1 MKSKTRYFN
10 CKFLAWGLSLLV
22 LVLAGSLGLAA
33 RPAVPKYIFM
43 FIGDGMGVAQRQVA
57 ELMLNCDDIYSP
69 AINQKKRLVMNSLEV
84 TGVNT
89 TYDSTSMVPDS
100 ASTATALSSGYKT
113 WSGVIGMREDKMTPT
128 PYITEALKRKGYA
141 VGIVSSVKIVHAT
154 PAAYYAHIDNRNKY
168 EDIALQ
174 LLNSRFDLFV
184 GGGGHKHFTDAGRK
198 DQRNLYQEAAAKGF
212 AVATTSQQ
220 FMALKPGKRVLANL
234 PGDINDEAL
243 PYTMDRKPDDLS
255 LTQITTK
262 SIQLLSA
269 NRKGFFLMVE
279 AGKIDW
285 ACHANDTGAT
295 IGDTLD
301 FDQAI
306 AVAVAFKKRNPRTLI
321 IVTGDHECGGLGL
334 SIGKDYRINPELFLD
349 QKISFE
355 IADAKISAIM
365 RTDDANQ
372 SEKIYAVAEEFGLT
386 NLSSKEK
393 AEINKA
399 VKNEK
404 AKLSK
409 TELNALYGG
418 YKPIT
423 MTFRRLF
430 NVRANLYWTSN
441 VHTGIP
447 VMTSASGVGAARF
460 AGYMDNTDVCK
471 ALNRVTKAGLK
482 W

>member
-1 MKSKTRYFN
+1 VRSKTGKWNR
-10 CKFLAWGLSLLV
+10 KFLAWGLGLLV
-22 LVLAGSLGLAA
+22 LVLTGSLGLAA
-33 RPAVPKYIFM
+33 KSAVPQYVFM
-43 FIGDGMGVAQRQVA
+43 FIGDGMGMAQRQIA
-57 ELMLNCDDIYSP
+57 ELMLNCDDVYST
-69 AINQKKRLVMNSLEV
+69 ATSQKKRLIMNSLEA

-113 WSGVIGMREDKMTPT
+113 WSGVIGMREDKVTPT
-128 PYITEALKRKGYA
+128 PFISEALKRKGYA
-141 VGIVSSVKIVHAT
+141 VGIVSTVKIVHAT
-154 PAAYYAHIDNRNKY
+154 PAAYYAHIDNRNRY
-168 EDIALQ
+168 EDIAMQ
-174 LLNSRFDLFV
+174 LINSPFDLFV
-184 GGGGHKHFTDAGRK
+184 GGGGQKHFTAAGRK
-198 DQRNLYQEAAAKGF
+198 DKKDLYEAAAAKGF

-220 FMALKPGKRVLANL
+220 FMALKPGKRVVANL

-243 PYTMDRKPDDLS
+243 LYAIDRRPGDLS
-255 LTQITTK
+255 LTQITSK

-279 AGKIDW
+279 GGKIDW
-285 ACHANDTGAT
+285 ACHANDTGAA
-295 IGDTLD
+295 IADMLD
-301 FDQAI
+301 FDK
-306 AVAVAFKKRNPRTLI
+306 AVAAAVAFKKKNPNTLI

-334 SIGKDYRINPELFLD
+334 SLGNDYRINPELFLD

-355 IADAKISAIM
+355 IADAKIAAILKS
-365 RTDDANQ
+365 DNNQ
-372 SEKIYAVAEEFGLT
+372 LEKIYDVAEEFGLT
-386 NLSSKEK
+386 NLDPKEK
-393 AEINKA
+393 AAIAKA
-399 VKNEK
+399 VEKEK

-409 TELNALYGG
+409 TELIALYGG

-447 VMTSASGVGAARF
+447 VMASASGVGAARF

-471 ALNRVTKAGLK
+471 TLNRVTKAGLK